1 MTLTIQQTTDLAS
14 DTYKDSLDIRMTV
27 FVKEQQVSIEEEV
40 LDEEPCTHFIV
51 YQQKTAIATARLFP
65 KTDKRAYVQRVA
77 VLKDYRGQH
86 IGQQLI
92 THMETAAKEMGFS
105 ELKLGAQTHALG
117 FYEQLGYKAFGEEYL
132 DAGIWHY
139 DMLKTI

>member
-1 MTLTIQQTTDLAS
+1 MTLTIQQTTDLSS
-14 DTYKDSLDIRMTV
+14 DAYKDSLDIRMTV

-51 YQQKTAIATARLFP
+51 YQETTPIATARLFP
-65 KTDKRAYVQRVA
+65 KTDQRAYVQRVA

-92 THMETAAKEMGFS
+92 AHMEMVAKEMGFS